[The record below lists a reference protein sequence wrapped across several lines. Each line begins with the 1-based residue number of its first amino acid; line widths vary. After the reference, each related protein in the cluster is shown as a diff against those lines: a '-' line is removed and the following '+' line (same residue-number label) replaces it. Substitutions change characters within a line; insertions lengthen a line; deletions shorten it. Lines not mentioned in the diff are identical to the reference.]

1 MTFHAVAGA
10 VTRTLA
16 AAALLATL
24 LLLPASAAQA
34 QYPAASADPGLVT
47 TGDPRSSGEGPG
59 LVGSP
64 LGIAMAVVLLGVVA
78 AGGTAVYLRLT
89 RDD

>member
-1 MTFHAVAGA
+1 
-10 VTRTLA
+10 VTLRALARTLA
-16 AAALLATL
+16 TAGVLVML
-24 LLLPASAAQA
+24 LLLPTAASQTKA
-34 QYPAASADPGLVT
+34 QYPAPSPGPGLVG

-64 LGIAMAVVLLGVVA
+64 LGIAVGVVLLGMVA

>member
-1 MTFHAVAGA
+1 MTFRAAVHA

-16 AAALLATL
+16 ASALLAALLL
-24 LLLPASAAQA
+24 MPASAAQA
-34 QYPAASADPGLVT
+34 QYPAATADPGLIT

-64 LGIAMAVVLLGVVA
+64 LGIAMAVVLLGIVA